1 MGKAQK
7 ENVSKIRKYLMKGLY
22 LLTFIGVG
30 YQAWAEVIAPETP
43 LETIDGIVYSFWVAY
58 ATLMALGLRYPL
70 KMVPLLLLQLFYK
83 AVWILGVYLP
93 MERNELVTESA
104 EGFLT
109 VCITAIILDV
119 LIIPWKYVYHTFL
132 KNLFR
137 FNPDT

>member
-70 KMVPLLLLQLFYK
+70 KMITLLLLQLFYK
-83 AVWILGVYLP
+83 VVWILGVYLP
-93 MERNELVTESA
+93 MERNDLVTESA

-109 VCITAIILDV
+109 VCFTAIILDV
-119 LIIPWKYVYHTFL
+119 LIIPWQYVYHTFL